1 MVTNCSCGKQFCT
14 SRIPL
19 FSNLP
24 MDIQKQLVLSAVHTE
39 RKKGDFLINEEDII
53 TAIRI
58 IREGR
63 VKINRYDKDGKEY
76 ILDILSDGDIIGE
89 DLFFE
94 SAKSTYNAICIS
106 DVKLC
111 EINRQDLLDLISK
124 EPAAAW
130 NMIKHLSTKL
140 HQSNNLLEILQEND
154 AEARIARFLL
164 ERSERLKD
172 AEVGLT
178 IDDVAASI
186 SLRKETVSRKLTE
199 LQNDNYIKRL
209 GHKRIKIIDP
219 EGLKKLI

>member
-1 MVTNCSCGKQFCT
+1 MNTTCSCGRHLCT

-24 MDIQKQLVLSAVHTE
+24 MEIHQKLVSKAVHTD
-39 RKKGDFLINEEDII
+39 RNKGEFLINEEEVI

-94 SAKSTYNAICIS
+94 SAKSNYNAICIT

-140 HQSNNLLEILQEND
+140 HQTNNLLEILQEND

-164 ERSERLKD
+164 ERSVRLNNT
-172 AEVGLT
+172 EIGLT